1 MKIGFILYHLGRME
15 LIKIKNILK
24 KIGLGLLFVIIII
37 LGIPT
42 LLAWIIPMKSK
53 IPNFSDSNDWI
64 GFFGSY
70 VGSILGGLCT
80 LVVMYFTRKDTR
92 DIQKENLKIQ
102 DKIINQEKENILND
116 KRTFVSYYKLRS
128 DPFFS
133 DMGDMYKNA
142 VYILDKDT
150 ILTELVLSPKNT
162 MTYNPQVFP
171 NLTTKVM
178 RITDILN
185 CKEFGFWR
193 VKNVGKNPMHKF
205 SLSLNGEWFD
215 NELNYVE
222 DVEKSYSF
230 PIIEDGQ
237 TLIFPLFKI
246 DENIDIYHFRV
257 SNMIL
262 KYDSGL
268 VGTIESNTISIDFYE
283 NQEAHS
289 KINVEILEKETV
301 AEMNVRIPMY
311 RII

>member
-1 MKIGFILYHLGRME
+1 ME

-24 KIGLGLLFVIIII
+24 KIGWGLLVLFVLIMI
-37 LGIPT
+37 LVIPIG
-42 LLAWIIPMKSK
+42 LGWLIPIKNK

-92 DIQKENLKIQ
+92 DIQKENLKMQ
-102 DKIINQEKENILND
+102 NKIINQEKENILKDN
-116 KRTFVSYYKLRS
+116 RTFISYYKLTS

-133 DMGDMYKNA
+133 NMGDIYKNA
-142 VYILDKDT
+142 MYILDEDT
-150 ILTELVLSPKNT
+150 TLTERVLRLENT
-162 MTYNPQVFP
+162 GAYDAGVFSD
-171 NLTTKVM
+171 LTSKVM
-178 RITDILN
+178 EITSILN
-185 CKEFGFWR
+185 CKQFGFWR
-193 VKNVGKNPMHKF
+193 VKNIGKNPMHKF
-205 SLSLNGEWFD
+205 SLSLNGGWFD

-246 DENIDIYHFRV
+246 DENVNIYHFRV

-268 VGTIESNTISIDFYE
+268 VGYIESNTISIDFND
-283 NQEAHS
+283 NQEANS
-289 KINVEILEKETV
+289 KINVEILKIETL
-301 AEMNVRIPMY
+301 AEMNIKTPMY

>member
-1 MKIGFILYHLGRME
+1 M
-15 LIKIKNILK
+15 IKIKNILK
-24 KIGLGLLFVIIII
+24 KIGLGLLFVIIIF
-37 LGIPT
+37 GIPA

-64 GFFGSY
+64 GFFGNY
-70 VGSILGGLCT
+70 LGSILGGLCA

-92 DIQKENLKIQ
+92 DIQKENSKIQ
-102 DKIINQEKENILND
+102 NKIINQEKENILND

-142 VYILDKDT
+142 VYILDEDT
-150 ILTELVLSPKNT
+150 ISTERVLRSENT

-171 NLTTKVM
+171 NLATKVK

-185 CKEFGFWR
+185 CKDFGFWR

-205 SLSLNGEWFD
+205 SLSLNGEWIDSEF
-215 NELNYVE
+215 NYVE
-222 DVEKSYSF
+222 DIEKSYNF

-257 SNMIL
+257 SNMTL

-268 VGTIESNTISIDFYE
+268 VGTIESNTISIDF
-283 NQEAHS
+283 NDTQEAHS

-301 AEMNVRIPMY
+301 AEMNVRIPVY